1 MWLLGPFIIITWGLE
16 IGFGI
21 WGKIRIEA
29 ASSRSV
35 CKSMTKERPCQHSY
49 IHTFILALFLVEG
62 EVSIAVVGNKNNPQI
77 K

>member
-1 MWLLGPFIIITWGLE
+1 MWLLGPFIIINWGLE

-35 CKSMTKERPCQHSY
+35 CKSMKKERPCQHSY
-49 IHTFILALFLVEG
+49 IHFGPIFG
-62 EVSIAVVGNKNNPQI
+62 GRGSRNCRRRQQKQSSD
-77 K
+77 